1 MARKWNKPNHWD
13 DVVNTMMRDG
23 KHRGLRELHQATKG
37 FSGEKYQQFIKLL
50 LQEGAHLEL
59 IIALI
64 GAAGWQGIAI
74 DANGR
79 IIPVR
84 DDQHAHALGLG
95 DVIAANRKHEQA
107 INERA
112 KAKAQK
118 RPTGARFNEG
128 ELFAYL
134 RDNNGFT
141 GSLNALAMAAF
152 KGGRVPGRTTTWALL
167 KKLGDKISIEKH
179 GPRGVSIAIKET
191 CQINAVKEFKAT
203 RNQHN

>member
-1 MARKWNKPNHWD
+1 MARVWKKPEHWD
-13 DVVNTMMRDG
+13 DVMAMIMRDG
-23 KHRGLRELHQATKG
+23 RFRSRTELKEATKG
-37 FSGEKYQQFIKLL
+37 FGADKQQQFDKMVN
-50 LQEGAHLEL
+50 EGAHLEL
-59 IIALI
+59 LI
-64 GAAGWQGIAI
+64 GLINAAGWQGIAI
-74 DANGR
+74 DATGK

-84 DDQHAHALGLG
+84 DDKTAKALGLG
-95 DVIAANRKHEQA
+95 DAIAANRKHEQA

-118 RPTGARFNEG
+118 RPTGARFNKD

-134 RDNNGFT
+134 RENNGFT

-179 GPRGVSIAIKET
+179 GPRGVSIAIKEN
-191 CQINAVKEFKAT
+191 CPINAVKEFKAMKKA
-203 RNQHN
+203 HD